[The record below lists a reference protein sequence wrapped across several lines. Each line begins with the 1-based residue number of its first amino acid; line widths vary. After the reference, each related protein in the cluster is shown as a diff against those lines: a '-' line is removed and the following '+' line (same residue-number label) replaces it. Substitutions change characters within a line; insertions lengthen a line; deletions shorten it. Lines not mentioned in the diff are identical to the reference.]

1 MANVQ
6 KFTKGNVKGLSI
18 HLDRKTT
25 NHSNKEIDVERSHL
39 NYDLCEKEGD
49 TLSRMNERL
58 EQVHCLNRADVK
70 VCADWVVTLPESLK
84 AKTDDEQRKFF
95 EKTYEFLTNRY
106 GGEKNVLSANVHNDE
121 TTPHLHFAFMPVVFD
136 VKKQREKVSA
146 KEVLNRKDLQTFHQD
161 LDNFLKQEIPEI
173 YQSGILN
180 GETID
185 VANVKELKKFGD
197 EIKRQKEEMTAELKA
212 FKEPKKVLEKV
223 EQSAKKSLIGDKVN
237 LSSADY
243 EKLKELALSSVK
255 TKHQLDKVKTAAHEK
270 TERLEADLIRT
281 EKRAE
286 QAEKQVEELGEL
298 VGKLNEF
305 RKDSI
310 VFKSKLEDAGELV
323 QVSDL
328 EKKGRLIMYNME
340 TGHKPKDVNEGKMWL
355 SILEENK
362 RVGHIP
368 ENRLKAFLD
377 ALKRFL
383 NKYLGVGQK
392 FDMEAVKRQNE
403 RLEKQNSPKR
413 KSSRDMER

>member
-392 FDMEAVKRQNE
+392 SIW
-403 RLEKQNSPKR
+403 RL
-413 KSSRDMER
+413 

>member
-237 LSSADY
+237 LPSADY

-377 ALKRFL
+377 AFKRFL

>member
-237 LSSADY
+237 LPSADY

>member
-1 MANVQ
+1 M
-6 KFTKGNVKGLSI
+6 
-18 HLDRKTT
+18 
-25 NHSNKEIDVERSHL
+25 
-39 NYDLCEKEGD
+39 
-49 TLSRMNERL
+49 
-58 EQVHCLNRADVK
+58 
-70 VCADWVVTLPESLK
+70 
-84 AKTDDEQRKFF
+84 
-95 EKTYEFLTNRY
+95 
-106 GGEKNVLSANVHNDE
+106 SANVHNDE

-237 LSSADY
+237 LPSADY

-310 VFKSKLEDAGELV
+310 VFKSKLED
-323 QVSDL
+323 
-328 EKKGRLIMYNME
+328 
-340 TGHKPKDVNEGKMWL
+340 
-355 SILEENK
+355 
-362 RVGHIP
+362 
-368 ENRLKAFLD
+368 
-377 ALKRFL
+377 
-383 NKYLGVGQK
+383 K
-392 FDMEAVKRQNE
+392 F
-403 RLEKQNSPKR
+403 NSY
-413 KSSRDMER
+413 

>member
-49 TLSRMNERL
+49 TLSCMNERL

-328 EKKGRLIMYNME
+328 EKKARLIMYNME

>member
-212 FKEPKKVLEKV
+212 FNTYVTISARNCYVCGLLNPRGSKAQKK
-223 EQSAKKSLIGDKVN
+223 N
-237 LSSADY
+237 
-243 EKLKELALSSVK
+243 
-255 TKHQLDKVKTAAHEK
+255 
-270 TERLEADLIRT
+270 DL
-281 EKRAE
+281 
-286 QAEKQVEELGEL
+286 L
-298 VGKLNEF
+298 F
-305 RKDSI
+305 
-310 VFKSKLEDAGELV
+310 
-323 QVSDL
+323 
-328 EKKGRLIMYNME
+328 
-340 TGHKPKDVNEGKMWL
+340 P
-355 SILEENK
+355 
-362 RVGHIP
+362 
-368 ENRLKAFLD
+368 
-377 ALKRFL
+377 
-383 NKYLGVGQK
+383 
-392 FDMEAVKRQNE
+392 
-403 RLEKQNSPKR
+403 
-413 KSSRDMER
+413 